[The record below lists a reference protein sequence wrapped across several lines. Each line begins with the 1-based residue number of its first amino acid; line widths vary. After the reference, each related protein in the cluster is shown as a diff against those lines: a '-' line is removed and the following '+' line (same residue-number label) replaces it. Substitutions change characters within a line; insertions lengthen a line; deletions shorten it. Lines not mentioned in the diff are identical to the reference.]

1 MYIMSISFY
10 AFKAELSEK
19 YVYGQFSY
27 VPLIRNIYYSQHLVT
42 CSYAVHNDCKN
53 IHSSQ

>member
-1 MYIMSISFY
+1 MYP
-10 AFKAELSEK
+10 KAELCEK